1 MYDSIQNLRAF
12 SQKVFDAV
20 EEYLS
25 DNQYTLSDGEGVY
38 IDNDKEVSIIL
49 EVEAEDKANYYPI
62 QTLVR
67 DGDDGKLE
75 ADGDAIDEVASHYFF
90 VR

>member
-12 SQKVFDAV
+12 SQKVYDVV

-25 DNQYTLSDGEGVY
+25 DNQYTLTDGEGVY
-38 IDNDKEVSIIL
+38 IDGDKEVSIIP
-49 EVEAEDKANYYPI
+49 ETEAVDKANYYPI
-62 QTLVR
+62 QSLVR
-67 DGDDGKLE
+67 DGDSSTLE
-75 ADGDAIDEVASHYFF
+75 ADGDAIDELASHYYF

>member
-1 MYDSIQNLRAF
+1 MYNSIQELRAF

-38 IDNDKEVSIIL
+38 VDGDNEVSIIP
-49 EVEAEDKANYYPI
+49 ESEAVYKANYYPI

-67 DGDDGKLE
+67 DGESSTLE

>member
-1 MYDSIQNLRAF
+1 MCDSIQNLRAF
-12 SQKVFDAV
+12 SQKVYDVV

-38 IDNDKEVSIIL
+38 VDGDNEVSIIP
-49 EVEAEDKANYYPI
+49 ESEAVDKANYYPI

-67 DGDDGKLE
+67 DGDSSTLE

>member
-1 MYDSIQNLRAF
+1 MYDSIQELRAF
-12 SQKVFDAV
+12 SQKVFDAI

-25 DNQYTLSDGEGVY
+25 EPTDGVGLYV
-38 IDNDKEVSIIL
+38 DDDKEVSIIP
-49 EVEAEDKANYYPI
+49 ESEAVDKANYYPI

-67 DGDDGKLE
+67 DGDNGTLE

>member
-25 DNQYTLSDGEGVY
+25 DNQYTLSDGEGVS
-38 IDNDKEVSIIL
+38 IDGNNEVSIIP
-49 EVEAEDKANYYPI
+49 ESEAVDKANYYPI

-67 DGDDGKLE
+67 DGDNGTLE
-75 ADGDAIDEVASHYFF
+75 ADGDAIDEVANHYFF